1 MPVEELS
8 GYGRTTRL
16 DESSFPRVCFSG
28 YWRLWLPCARSFFA
42 SGIHKFSCPCSFILL
57 CSLFGGLPLLLPF
70 VCKSFIVGLPYTTMW
85 TTLRERLRDLVSI
98 LLNEFNKVRPRMAN
112 LEWANIDQLCTLEEA
127 THLSQKMREAFEDNG
142 WGKTGAKSS
151 TVDRFGGD

>member
-1 MPVEELS
+1 MKVLS
-8 GYGRTTRL
+8 Q
-16 DESSFPRVCFSG
+16 ESALVVTDDFDFLVRGHFLHLAYISFLV
-28 YWRLWLPCARSFFA
+28 LARSFYCVPYFR
-42 SGIHKFSCPCSFILL
+42 
-57 CSLFGGLPLLLPF
+57 GLPLLLPF
-70 VCKSFIVGLPYTTMW
+70 VCNSFIVGLPYTTMW

-142 WGKTGAKSS
+142 
-151 TVDRFGGD
+151 